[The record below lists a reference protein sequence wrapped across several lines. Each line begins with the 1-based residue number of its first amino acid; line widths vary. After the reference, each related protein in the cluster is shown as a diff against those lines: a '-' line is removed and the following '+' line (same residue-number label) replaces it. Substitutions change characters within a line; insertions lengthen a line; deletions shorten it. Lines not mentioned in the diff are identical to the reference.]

1 MQDVEEIK
9 SRLNVEEIV
18 GEYVKLTPAGT
29 NTRGLCPFHREKTP
43 SFMVSAEKQIWHCFG
58 CGKGGDMLSFLMEIE
73 GIEFPEALRILAERA
88 GVDLKQS
95 QVPAYQK
102 DHKSKVFDVLSLL
115 ASWYHQSFLHSQK
128 GEAAREYSEKR
139 GLSSETLKA
148 WQVGYAPDL
157 WDEGLKFARKKNFK
171 DAELKDAGLF
181 ISKDSGGMYDRFRH
195 RLMFPIHDHRGM
207 VVGFGG
213 RMLENSETDKGDA
226 KYINSPQTITY
237 DKSRVLYGLYHAKQ
251 AIRESKEVV
260 VVEGYMD
267 VISSVQAGVINIVA
281 ASGTALTPQHA
292 KLLKRYATHLCFAF
306 DNDEAGLRA
315 AQRGLEV
322 AWNEGFYVK
331 AISLPEGKD
340 PDDLARED
348 PAAWKKAVETAAPVI
363 DYWIDVLGEKIDTS
377 AAEGKRELAKYILPL
392 IKRVPDPIE
401 RSYYIQK
408 LSTILKVPEEA
419 LKEALSKIREK
430 KVVQQE
436 SPSDQKKE
444 VERIHVHPEEHLMA
458 LVVVNS
464 ELIPVVIDIIKEDV
478 LPTSQLKELYNQLKT
493 YYNNG
498 SSGKEDL
505 FEFLSMH
512 ENSVHAYAS
521 VLSLLADD
529 VFGHL
534 DKERQLKEF
543 QKILHRIQRA
553 WFHGRK
559 KEIVFEI
566 KFAEE
571 QGDTDLAQKLINE
584 QQEINNNLQR
594 LER

>member
-18 GEYVKLTPAGT
+18 AEYVKLTPAGS
-29 NTRGLCPFHREKTP
+29 NSRGLCPFHREKTP
-43 SFMVSAEKQIWHCFG
+43 SFMVSTEKQIWHCFG

-88 GVDLKQS
+88 GVDLKQTN
-95 QVPAYQK
+95 VPQYQK
-102 DHKSKVFDVLSLL
+102 DHKSKVFDVLALL
-115 ASWYHQSFLHSQK
+115 SSWYHQSFLHSQK
-128 GEAAREYSEKR
+128 GAAAREYSEQR
-139 GLSSETLKA
+139 GLTADTIAA
-148 WQVGYAPDL
+148 WQIGYAPDL
-157 WDEGLKFARKKNFK
+157 WDQGLTFARKKNFT
-171 DAELKDAGLF
+171 DAELKDTGLF

-195 RLMFPIHDHRGM
+195 RLMFPIHDHRGT

-213 RMLENSETDKGDA
+213 RILENSETDKGDA

-251 AIRESKEVV
+251 AIRELKEVV

-267 VISSVQAGVINIVA
+267 VVSSVQAGVGNIVA
-281 ASGTALTPQHA
+281 ASGTALTPQQA

-348 PAAWKKAVETAAPVI
+348 PDAWKKAVETAEPVI
-363 DYWIDVLGEKIDTS
+363 EYWMKVLAEKIDTS

-401 RSYYIQK
+401 KSYYIQK
-408 LSTILKVPEEA
+408 LATVLHVPEEV
-419 LKEALSKIREK
+419 LKEAISKIPEAKLDR
-430 KVVQQE
+430 QE
-436 SPSDQKKE
+436 PDSAKTAPA
-444 VERIHVHPEEHLMA
+444 RLHVHPEEHLMA
-458 LVVVNS
+458 LVVANP
-464 ELIPVVIDIIKEDV
+464 ELIPVLVDLIEEDV

-493 YYNNG
+493 YYNKD
-498 SSGKEDL
+498 SSLKEDV
-505 FEFLSMH
+505 FDFLSSH
-512 ENSVHAYAS
+512 ANSMHAYAS

-534 DKERQLKEF
+534 DKEHQLKEF

-553 WFHGRK
+553 WLHGRK

-566 KFAEE
+566 KLAEE
-571 QGDTDLAQKLINE
+571 KGDTNLAQKLIKE

-594 LER
+594 LDR